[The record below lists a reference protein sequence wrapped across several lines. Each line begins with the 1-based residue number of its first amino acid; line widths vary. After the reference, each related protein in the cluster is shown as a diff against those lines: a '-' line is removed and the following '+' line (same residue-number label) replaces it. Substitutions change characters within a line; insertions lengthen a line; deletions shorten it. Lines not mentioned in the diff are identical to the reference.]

1 MMSSYFYDLG
11 HNTTILNTL
20 AVKLIFTIYYKTM
33 KSGNLGLFPCML
45 TISVKGLTQIF

>member
-11 HNTTILNTL
+11 HNAAVLNTI

-33 KSGNLGLFPCML
+33 KSGSLGLSPCML